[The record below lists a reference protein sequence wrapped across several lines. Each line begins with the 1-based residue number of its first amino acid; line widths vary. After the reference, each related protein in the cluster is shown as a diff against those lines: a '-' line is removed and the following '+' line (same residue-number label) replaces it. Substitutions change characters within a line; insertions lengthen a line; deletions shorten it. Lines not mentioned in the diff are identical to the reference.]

1 MNSRQIFLA
10 KLALLNALAGAPLPS
25 TALPTTPTD
34 PDTVIAQWPA
44 DSKRV
49 VTRSQISV
57 NEIAALADANQ
68 YLREANRPGQSRLY
82 GLAQASLQPLM
93 TKGTS
98 NSDVWLAW
106 AQIQQHQHKFTE
118 SLTALAKVFQI
129 DPHNT
134 TANLLA
140 ARIYLIQG
148 NQQQARAACAHLIGH
163 SDLLTASACLLEI
176 TSQVPDK
183 LIDSY
188 QQLKQLA
195 TREGLTGDE
204 RAPWIAQ
211 LLADMAMRLGDYK
224 TAVQW
229 LTPQLNNASVNL
241 LAQWAQA
248 QLAQGNAQEVITYL
262 SPFVNGTPEQDDAL
276 LLSLAL
282 AEKSL
287 RGNLLNPHNKS
298 WQTQLA
304 ERVALREQRQDKQH
318 ANELARFYIELDPQP
333 QKALYW
339 AQVHYENSREASDR
353 QLLEQAQALNK
364 SEEL

>member
-1 MNSRQIFLA
+1 MNSRKYFFIRLI
-10 KLALLNALAGAPLPS
+10 LLTAFAGVPLPS
-25 TALPTTPTD
+25 TALPTTPAD
-34 PDTVIAQWPA
+34 PDTVIAQWPV
-44 DSKRV
+44 DSKRIAI
-49 VTRSQISV
+49 TSQAPV
-57 NEIAALADANQ
+57 NEVAALADANQ

-82 GLAQASLQPLM
+82 GLAQASLQPLII
-93 TKGTS
+93 KGTS

-106 AQIQQHQHKFTE
+106 AKIQQHQHRFTE
-118 SLTALAKVFQI
+118 SLTALAKVFQT

-148 NQQQARAACAHLIGH
+148 NQQQARTACAHLLGH

-176 TSQVPDK
+176 TSQAPEK
-183 LIDSY
+183 LAESY
-188 QQLKQLA
+188 TQLQQLA
-195 TREGLTGDE
+195 AREGLTGDE
-204 RAPWIAQ
+204 RAAWIAQ
-211 LLADMAMRLGDYK
+211 LLADMALRLGDYE

-262 SPFVNGTPEQDDAL
+262 SPVVNGTPEQDDAL

-287 RGNLLNPHNKS
+287 RGNSLNPHNKS

-318 ANELARFYIELDPQP
+318 ANELARFYMEVDTQP
-333 QKALYW
+333 EKALYW
-339 AQVHYENSREASDR
+339 AQVHYESSREASDR
-353 QLLEQAQALNK
+353 QLLERAQALNK
-364 SEEL
+364 SEAL